1 MLSGNLMVM
10 MIFFP
15 EGIQPLIIQKII
27 KRISKEMSI
36 KEDEVEKM
44 IIHFFSWQRDNM
56 ININYKGYLWNY
68 FGKINIIEKR
78 QTKKL
83 EKENEQKE
91 QT

>member
-1 MLSGNLMVM
+1 MKDR
-10 MIFFP
+10 
-15 EGIQPLIIQKII
+15 IIQKII

-56 ININYKGYLWNY
+56 ISINYKGYLWNY

-78 QTKKL
+78 LTKKL
-83 EKENEQKE
+83 EKENEQKD

>member
-1 MLSGNLMVM
+1 MKDR
-10 MIFFP
+10 
-15 EGIQPLIIQKII
+15 IIQKII

-68 FGKINIIEKR
+68 FGKINIIAKR
-78 QTKKL
+78 LTKKL
-83 EKENEQKE
+83 EKENEQKD

>member
-1 MLSGNLMVM
+1 MKDR
-10 MIFFP
+10 
-15 EGIQPLIIQKII
+15 IIQKII

-78 QTKKL
+78 LTKKL
-83 EKENEQKE
+83 EKENEQKD
-91 QT
+91 QTLSN

>member
-1 MLSGNLMVM
+1 MKDR
-10 MIFFP
+10 
-15 EGIQPLIIQKII
+15 IIQKII

-78 QTKKL
+78 LTKKL
-83 EKENEQKE
+83 EKENEQKD

>member
-1 MLSGNLMVM
+1 MKDR
-10 MIFFP
+10 
-15 EGIQPLIIQKII
+15 IIQKLI

-78 QTKKL
+78 LTKKL
-83 EKENEQKE
+83 EKENEQKD